1 MAIDHL
7 LVDLE
12 PPTLWVKL
20 QEAPSNVALRQA
32 IVSLSIRVVRDANT
46 ARFLLVQLKL
56 LLASLSQWFFAQQLT
71 LTPVKSTN
79 LTILSQALVQVS

>member
-1 MAIDHL
+1 MPIDHL

-12 PPTLWVKL
+12 SSTLWVKL

-32 IVSLSIRVVRDANT
+32 IVSLSIGVVRDANT

-56 LLASLSQWFFAQQLT
+56 LLASLS
-71 LTPVKSTN
+71 
-79 LTILSQALVQVS
+79 

>member
-12 PPTLWVKL
+12 PSTRWVKL

-56 LLASLSQWFFAQQLT
+56 LLASLSQ
-71 LTPVKSTN
+71 
-79 LTILSQALVQVS
+79 